1 MMSKHSANPTRS
13 NLLKAANVLLLEQG
27 ANALTLDAVAAR
39 AGVSKGGL
47 LYHFP
52 SKDALIEGMVE
63 RYLADFEARI
73 ESRLVGQ
80 SNPSAVEWARA
91 YIEASLEP
99 DPEGMAVSAALLAA
113 VAVNP
118 ALLQPMQARYAIWQA
133 RLDELPSAAGAWV
146 IRLALDG
153 LWISDL
159 MQISPPSQAQRLIL
173 ARKLITLIDT
183 L

>member
-1 MMSKHSANPTRS
+1 MSKHTANVTRL
-13 NLLKAANVLLLEQG
+13 NLLKAANALLLGQG

-73 ESRLVGQ
+73 EAHLAGIEQ
-80 SNPSAVEWARA
+80 PTAVAWARA
-91 YIEASLEP
+91 YLEASLEP

-113 VAVNP
+113 VTVNP
-118 ALLQPMQARYAIWQA
+118 VLLQPMQVRYEVWQA
-133 RLDELPSAAGAWV
+133 RLDALPDPAVAWLV
-146 IRLALDG
+146 RLAMDG
-153 LWISDL
+153 LWMTDLLQIAPPASD
-159 MQISPPSQAQRLIL
+159 QRRAVAQKLIRLIESQ
-173 ARKLITLIDT
+173 
-183 L
+183 

>member
-1 MMSKHSANPTRS
+1 MSKHVTNPTRS
-13 NLLKAANVLLLEQG
+13 NLLKAANTLLLEQG

-63 RYLADFEARI
+63 RYLMDFEARI
-73 ESRLVGQ
+73 EAHLSGNEQPTALG
-80 SNPSAVEWARA
+80 WARA
-91 YIEASLEP
+91 YLEASLEP

-118 ALLQPMQARYAIWQA
+118 ALLQPMQARYAVWQT
-133 RLDELPSAAGAWV
+133 RLEALSDPATAWLV
-146 IRLALDG
+146 RLALDG
-153 LWISDL
+153 LWITDL
-159 MQISPPSQAQRLIL
+159 LHLAPPTPDQRRALTQKLIRLIESL
-173 ARKLITLIDT
+173 
-183 L
+183 